1 MVARSSNYVSTH
13 IIFTLYLFNLLVSK
27 PFYLM
32 VYLMAV
38 EQKPELLRKEKNE
51 LHDKHIEVREV
62 REGISSSQ
70 IRSLEEG

>member
-1 MVARSSNYVSTH
+1 MVASGCRP
-13 IIFTLYLFNLLVSK
+13 FTYLICWCENLLPNGVT
-27 PFYLM
+27 
-32 VYLMAV
+32 AV